1 MANDQKN
8 EQSVMLSLEDI
19 LSQDPQLNG
28 NLLSTPLSSQDKKD
42 EIDLSALQ
50 RIGAAEREEF
60 VAPTNISN
68 MAYQPIQLKE
78 KKTSPVLKGLMLL
91 LGALGLIVGGIYLGE
106 VLKSK
111 LGKDQLIVSQNPQTP
126 QIPQTPQTP
135 QTPQQANNQAN
146 MTTGL
151 QSAVDPNQVVANNQT
166 ANQIPENPTNA
177 NDPNAVANQAQA
189 VNATAT
195 QANPQET
202 AENKTDSK
210 PKDDDKKGKT
220 SKSKKVDKDDDKA
233 DKPEPK
239 AEEKPEPKPEVK
251 AEPKPEEK
259 SAVNDLLKGLKNKNS
274 GDSSSSSTSPS
285 SQASSPS
292 TQESSDSSLPEK
304 LEGRDVL
311 GVIRKNTPN
320 INRCKSFAPE
330 QVKINVRVI
339 IVGSGDVQS
348 TEILDPAEH
357 KSSELGKCLEE
368 KIKSFKFPQFS
379 NPNMSVKLPFSF

>member
-28 NLLSTPLSSQDKKD
+28 NLLSNSLSSQDKKD
-42 EIDLSALQ
+42 EIDLGALQ

-78 KKTSPVLKGLMLL
+78 KKASPVLKGLMLI
-91 LGALGLIVGGIYLGE
+91 LGALGLIVGGVYLGE

-111 LGKDQLIVSQNPQTP
+111 LGKDQLITSQNPQTP
-126 QIPQTPQTP
+126 QNPQLQT
-135 QTPQQANNQAN
+135 NNQVNVA
-146 MTTGL
+146 TGV
-151 QSAVDPNQVVANNQT
+151 QTAVDPNQVVATNQT
-166 ANQIPENPTNA
+166 ANQIPANQANA
-177 NDPNAVANQAQA
+177 TDPNVVANQVPA
-189 VNATAT
+189 VNTT
-195 QANPQET
+195 VTPANPQET
-202 AENKTDSK
+202 AENKTDIK
-210 PKDDDKKGKT
+210 AKDDDKKTKT

-233 DKPEPK
+233 EKPEPK
-239 AEEKPEPKPEVK
+239 AEEKPEPKAEVK
-251 AEPKPEEK
+251 PEPKTEEK

-274 GDSSSSSTSPS
+274 GDSSSATSQPTQAS
-285 SQASSPS
+285 NQTAQASS
-292 TQESSDSSLPEK
+292 DGSSLPEK

-330 QVKINVRVI
+330 PVKINVRVI